1 MKKAIGIFMAL
12 LVSVVAF
19 GQNRENYK
27 ESVFGIEIPM
37 VYVEGGEFM
46 MGGTSEQGK
55 EADKDEVLHRVTVK
69 DFYIGQ
75 FEITQAQWEAVMETS
90 VVQQSK
96 KADAKLTL
104 DKLNGVGPDYP
115 MYYITWEEA
124 MEFCKI
130 LSKKTGKKYT
140 LPTEAE
146 WEFAA
151 RGGVKSDPRS
161 RTKYAGSNLIDRVAW
176 YDRGSAHPVGQLE
189 PNELDLYD
197 MSGNVWEWCYDWYG
211 AYSKIETFN
220 PEGPAMGEERV
231 LRGGSFHNPA
241 SRCRVSYRG
250 HNSPE
255 RRAGYRGFRIVCHIE
270 PSAGSED

>member
-1 MKKAIGIFMAL
+1 
-12 LVSVVAF
+12 
-19 GQNRENYK
+19 
-27 ESVFGIEIPM
+27 
-37 VYVEGGEFM
+37 M
-46 MGGTSEQGK
+46 MGIK
-55 EADKDEVLHRVTVK
+55 FR
-69 DFYIGQ
+69 
-75 FEITQAQWEAVMETS
+75 
-90 VVQQSK
+90 
-96 KADAKLTL
+96 
-104 DKLNGVGPDYP
+104 
-115 MYYITWEEA
+115 
-124 MEFCKI
+124 
-130 LSKKTGKKYT
+130 
-140 LPTEAE
+140 LPSEAE

-151 RGGVKSDPRS
+151 RGGIMSHNYRYS
-161 RTKYAGSNLIDRVAW
+161 GSNKLEDVAW
-176 YDRGSAHPVGQLE
+176 YKDNSHFTTHPVKE
-189 PNELDLYD
+189 KNANELGLFD